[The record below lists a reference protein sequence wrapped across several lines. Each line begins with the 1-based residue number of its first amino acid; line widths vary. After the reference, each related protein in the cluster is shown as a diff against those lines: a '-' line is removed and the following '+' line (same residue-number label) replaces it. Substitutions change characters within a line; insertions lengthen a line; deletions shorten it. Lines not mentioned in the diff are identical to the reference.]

1 MFLTSC
7 RSCSS
12 KLLQLDAI
20 WLLPDGRHVAR
31 RCCPECGRVD
41 TVCAS
46 SLALYAWR
54 QRSEE
59 QRGELVRLLLD
70 LIDDVADAWC
80 SLSPSDARLAGP

>member
-7 RSCSS
+7 RDCSS
-12 KLLQLDAI
+12 KFLQLDAM
-20 WLLPDGRHVAR
+20 WLLPDGRGVAR

-46 SLALYAWR
+46 PLALGAWR
-54 QRSEE
+54 TRSEQ

-70 LIDDVADAWC
+70 LVDDVAEAWD
-80 SLSPSDARLAGP
+80 SLSPIDPRLHGS